1 MAKKDNRIKKYT
13 KKDGTNAYMFK
24 AYLGIDQQTGKAIR
38 TTRRG
43 FKSPTE
49 AKTALKKIEYEATQ
63 GDVRKEIQNNLTFQD
78 VYDEWFPGYINTVR
92 ESTWYKRKKMFEN
105 HILPIFGKYRIRTIT
120 TSQIQKALNKWFK
133 ETTYN
138 YKPWFN
144 YTNKVFKY
152 AILQRYID
160 DNPATRVIMPK
171 KTEFED
177 KTPNF
182 WSKEQLQVFFNYIDP
197 IKDLEKYTLFRVLA
211 FTGIRRAECL
221 ALTWDDFNAQ
231 KKTLSI
237 NKTLAQGIKGKLRIN
252 NTKTK
257 KGTRDISLDD
267 LTVKT
272 LQKWHIKERSDFFK
286 RGINIDH
293 PNQLIFPSTKNTFKS
308 LNTPRKWYCKVMDQI
323 ENDNVDLP
331 RITIHGFRHTH
342 ASALFA
348 AGASIKEVQ
357 ERLGHE
363 DAQTTLNIYTHVTE
377 KQDKEVAKKL
387 VNYLNF

>member
-13 KKDGTNAYMFK
+13 KKDGTTAYMFK

-49 AKTALKKIEYEATQ
+49 AKTALKKIEYETTQ

-197 IKDLEKYTLFRVLA
+197 IKNLEKYTLFRVLA

>member
-13 KKDGTNAYMFK
+13 KKDGTTAYMFK

-197 IKDLEKYTLFRVLA
+197 IKDLEKYALFRVLA

>member
-1 MAKKDNRIKKYT
+1 
-13 KKDGTNAYMFK
+13 
-24 AYLGIDQQTGKAIR
+24 
-38 TTRRG
+38 
-43 FKSPTE
+43 
-49 AKTALKKIEYEATQ
+49 
-63 GDVRKEIQNNLTFQD
+63 
-78 VYDEWFPGYINTVR
+78 
-92 ESTWYKRKKMFEN
+92 
-105 HILPIFGKYRIRTIT
+105 
-120 TSQIQKALNKWFK
+120 
-133 ETTYN
+133 
-138 YKPWFN
+138 
-144 YTNKVFKY
+144 
-152 AILQRYID
+152 
-160 DNPATRVIMPK
+160 MPK